1 MIMRKYR
8 FAFWAL
14 TLVAVLFAINVWS
27 VLSLDR
33 PTNLAWNELGDS
45 MGLLNAL
52 FSGLAF
58 VGFLVSLTWQRQE
71 LSLTRKSVEEQT
83 RELSR
88 AADAH
93 NQQVAQFQAQQSL
106 HMQSQ
111 FHEQFMFWHN
121 FWLREHEEM
130 QTSQDVR
137 DLCLALCEDD
147 AERDGPSLGK
157 AARAVFPGGYYNFLR
172 YCLEELEAL
181 PVADAKRAS
190 ELRQR
195 YARILRAELSVME
208 KKALLLEQFHKA
220 PREGSLAYLIGKY
233 EILHGCGD
241 WARKHCQ
248 EIWLNYRGVLNS
260 ASHDED

>member
-1 MIMRKYR
+1 MKKYG
-8 FAFWAL
+8 FAFLAL
-14 TLVAVLFAINVWS
+14 MLVAVLFAINVWS

-58 VGFLVSLTWQRQE
+58 AGFLVSLTWQRQE

-106 HMQSQ
+106 QMQSQ
-111 FHEQFMFWHN
+111 FHAQFMFWHDL
-121 FWLREHEEM
+121 WLREQKEM
-130 QTSQDVR
+130 QANQDAQ
-137 DLCLALCEDD
+137 DQCLTLCEDVG
-147 AERDGPSLGK
+147 ERESQSLGK
-157 AARAVFPGGYYNFLR
+157 DAREMFPGGYYNFLR

-181 PVADAKRAS
+181 PVTDEKRAS

-195 YARILRAELSVME
+195 YARILRAELSDMQ
-208 KKALLLEQFHKA
+208 KKVLLLGQFHKA
-220 PREGSLAYLIGKY
+220 PSVGSLPYLIGKY
-233 EILHGCGD
+233 EILHGCGP
-241 WARKHCQ
+241 WARDQCE